1 MTSASASRVTRSSRS
16 LRLALVL
23 LGGGLAVAGALRA
36 QEPPRPATEAE
47 AEVTTERTEGTE
59 VVEAAKDAAVK
70 RPPAAEADAA
80 EKAPAPK
87 GPSPNRFEPTE
98 KVRADFDVS
107 FPIDI

>member
-23 LGGGLAVAGALRA
+23 LGGGLAIAGALRA
-36 QEPPRPATEAE
+36 QEPPAPE
-47 AEVTTERTEGTE
+47 AEVTTEGTEGTE